1 VRSKVPA
8 DLRNALLDG
17 SDNEYDRRM
26 TTAQLAI
33 VVPALAVVAVA
44 GINAWWQA
52 RVNQQTLDNQGKLTI
67 QARVASTYEDMMEMV
82 HWQMEVVDATKPFIT
97 KGSPP
102 EPPPRPETERLR
114 KVQARI
120 GVHGSREVKT
130 VLERWAMKNNEFFTD
145 AWLLDAMQNDPTLS
159 GDHKGAYG
167 VTLSE
172 QWQKVDAS
180 KKELHGLV
188 RELEDATS
196 SELRA

>member
-1 VRSKVPA
+1 
-8 DLRNALLDG
+8 
-17 SDNEYDRRM
+17 M

-33 VVPALAVVAVA
+33 VIPAIAVVAVA

-52 RVNQQTLDNQGKLTI
+52 RVNQQSLDNQRKLAI

-82 HWQMEVVDATKPFIT
+82 HWQMDVVDATKPIFT

-102 EPPPRPETERLR
+102 EPPPQPETEHLR

-120 GVHGSREVKT
+120 GVHGSREVKA
-130 VLERWAMKNNEFFTD
+130 VLERWAKKRTEFFSD
-145 AWLLDAMQNDPTLS
+145 AWYLDTMQNDASLNRPS
-159 GDHKGAYG
+159 DAKANYG

-180 KKELHGLV
+180 KKSLHAVV
-188 RELEDATS
+188 RELEDAIS